1 MKRIK
6 LKIILAILFAFAY
19 SFANCQDSIKVAN
32 FRVLDA
38 TKGSPVDLA
47 HAVNITQGKA
57 AISDLLGYFKIT
69 INVGDTITLSSLGYY
84 KQVVVNWGQFGQDS
98 IYYTIKLKPR
108 SYELQ
113 ELQFSWFSNYNQ
125 FLKGFLQL
133 QLPVTKEEKDIARI
147 GAYFRKTIQ
156 NLDLI
161 NMPQASS
168 GAGFGKDWLAKQK
181 ELLQEKLEIEKE
193 RRMIERKYSAGIV
206 EALTGLHGYEV
217 FWFMEYCN
225 FKNDYIKKVSDYE
238 IRLRIMDKFK
248 IYNQDKA
255 LKENK

>member
-6 LKIILAILFAFAY
+6 LKIILALLFAY
-19 SFANCQDSIKVAN
+19 SFADCQDSISVVN

-38 TKGSPVDLA
+38 VTESPVELV
-47 HAVNITQGKA
+47 HIVNITQGKA
-57 AISDLLGYFKIT
+57 SISDLLGYFKIALN
-69 INVGDTITLSSLGYY
+69 IGDTITLSSLGYFN
-84 KQVVVNWGQFGQDS
+84 QVLVSWGQFRNDS
-98 IYYTIKLKPR
+98 IYYTINLRPR

-113 ELQFSWFSNYNQ
+113 ELKFSWFSNYNQ

-147 GAYFRKTIQ
+147 GNYFRKTIRD
-156 NLDLI
+156 LDLK
-161 NMPQASS
+161 NLPQSSS
-168 GAGFGKDWLAKQK
+168 GAGFGKDWLAKQN
-181 ELLQEKLEIEKE
+181 ELLKEKLEAERE
-193 RRMIERKYSAGIV
+193 RRLIERKYSAGIV
-206 EALTGLHGYEV
+206 EALTGLTGYEV

-225 FKNDYIKKVSDYE
+225 FKDEFIKKVSDYE
-238 IRLRIMDKFK
+238 IRLRIIDKFK